1 MTISHGSI
9 LIVDDDAALRRAL
22 SMIFADGGFDVYL
35 ASDGFSALAQMRD
48 TIPDVLLSDLNMP
61 GMSGF
66 ELLSIVRR
74 RFPAPRVIAMSGAFS
89 GDQVPAG
96 VAADA
101 FYAKGRGNVVPL
113 IQLAHS
119 LSQDDRSFTR
129 ESSTP
134 IWIARTPFNPQDDA
148 NVVITCP
155 ECLRIF
161 PQAIGKNVCSVDET
175 HCLHCSST
183 VRFAL
188 VQTDL
193 TTDRTGLGQC
203 TWASRPSTIPPTHH

>member
-1 MTISHGSI
+1 MTISPRTV
-9 LIVDDDAALRRAL
+9 LIVDDDAGLRRAL
-22 SMIFADGGFDVYL
+22 AMIFADSGFDVCL
-35 ASDGFSALAQMRD
+35 AADGFSALAQMRH

-74 RFPAPRVIAMSGAFS
+74 RFPAARVIAMSGAFT
-89 GDQVPAG
+89 GDQVPPG

-101 FYAKGRGNVVPL
+101 FYAKGRSGVMPL

-119 LSQDDRSFTR
+119 LSEGERLPKR
-129 ESSTP
+129 ESSVP
-134 IWIARTPFNPQDDA
+134 VWIARTPFNPLDNA

-155 ECLRIF
+155 ECLRVF
-161 PQAIGKNVCSVDET
+161 PQSVGKKSFSVDET
-175 HCLHCSST
+175 RCLHCSST

-188 VQTDL
+188 VQPESGV
-193 TTDRTGLGQC
+193 DRTGLG
-203 TWASRPSTIPPTHH
+203 RMD